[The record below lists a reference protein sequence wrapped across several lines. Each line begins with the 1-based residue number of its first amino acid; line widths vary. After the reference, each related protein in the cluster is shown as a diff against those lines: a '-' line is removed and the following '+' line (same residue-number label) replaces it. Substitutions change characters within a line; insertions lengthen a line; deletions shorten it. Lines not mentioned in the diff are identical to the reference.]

1 MHLLP
6 GDETTRR
13 PMSIQIISPGASLTM
28 PKRVLA
34 DAVVSNTLA
43 RGVVHAA
50 LD

>member
-1 MHLLP
+1 MRLLP
-6 GDETTRR
+6 GDETSSVDTNHLAR
-13 PMSIQIISPGASLTM
+13 GSLTM

-34 DAVVSNTLA
+34 DAVVSNILA